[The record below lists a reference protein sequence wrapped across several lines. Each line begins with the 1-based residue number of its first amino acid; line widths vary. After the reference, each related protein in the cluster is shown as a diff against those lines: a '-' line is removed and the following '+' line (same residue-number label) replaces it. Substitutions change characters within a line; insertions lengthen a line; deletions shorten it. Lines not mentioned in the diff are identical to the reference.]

1 MYPCAL
7 KDMWSVNKF
16 CSVVFDQIALTYC
29 ILSLLSVVPMMLVWK
44 VNVLMVGKH
53 ILELN
58 VGMESYF
65 CNLWDM

>member
-1 MYPCAL
+1 
-7 KDMWSVNKF
+7 
-16 CSVVFDQIALTYC
+16 
-29 ILSLLSVVPMMLVWK
+29 
-44 VNVLMVGKH
+44 MVGKH